1 MNKIRLL
8 KFTRGLF
15 ISGVLLL
22 FTQGVLAQNIQING
36 SVVSATDNTSI
47 IGATVRVKGL
57 SVGTI
62 TDIDGNFKIS
72 APKNST
78 LIVSYI
84 GYEQTMVDVPV
95 GNKSIKV
102 VLKETAKNLEEVVV
116 IGYGTQRK
124 KEVTGSVVQLSSE
137 ALSKASSIDIGSA
150 MQGQIAGVNVQAS
163 SGRPGD
169 NANIQIRGLNTVT
182 GTNAPLFVVDGI
194 PYDSDPQLSMSE
206 IATIDVLKDAASA
219 SIYGTRGAGGVIL
232 ITTKQGKA
240 GTMKISA
247 ESYYGIQH
255 ISSNLP
261 LLNTVETITEEMIYK
276 QNNNGTYHNNS
287 WSTFEQNPNNFT
299 NETDL
304 TKVFQR
310 ANAPV
315 QNHSVS
321 ISGGKEGLTYNVVSN
336 FFKQDGVLINSG
348 LTRFTTR
355 ANTSFKK
362 GKWLINTGIG
372 FKLDN
377 QTYEAWG
384 MLLDAYKY
392 KPYQVNLDPN
402 VSIFNEVGAPGS
414 NAQANLNSVAIKLKQ
429 TDERLGDS
437 FNANLQIQYNLSK
450 WLDYKLTLGGS
461 ANNNTRERIVPT
473 IKMYDIDGVE
483 IPSSTRSSVY
493 NSSDRSSS
501 FTVENSLNYQ
511 RKFGAHQIKVLG
523 LISAEKY
530 QFTSFY
536 AQKFDLQSNQ
546 ITTLEGALRDPNVGT
561 GNGWNQNKTNT
572 LVGILGRVQYDY
584 KSKYL
589 VSVSARRDG
598 SSRFAEINRWG
609 TFPSASIGWN
619 VSEEDFFKP
628 ISNVVSSMKIRSSIG
643 TTGNQ
648 NFLDY
653 SYAASIV
660 INKDYPFGTGT
671 SEYLVSGATQTGFA
685 NTNVQWETTTQKNIG
700 IDLAFIKNS
709 LTFTADVYQSNKTDM
724 LFPLLLP
731 VSAGAGQGSTVTLN
745 VGDMTNKGIELA
757 SSYRHNGKFSWTVGG
772 TFSRNINEITRMSGT
787 NKFQVLSGSTVA
799 DGVPNVDRVAFL
811 KEGYEAGAFFVVK
824 TDGIVRTADELVE
837 YQKFVPTAKLGDLRY
852 VDALTVDTDGDGVP
866 DAGDKIL
873 DDNDRVYAG
882 SGAPIFTA
890 GLNISCNYNNF
901 DFSMQWYESYGS
913 KIINGNK
920 IYSYMYATNKDLLYQ
935 WTPQN
940 VDAPIPANRGRDHA
954 NYRGYS
960 DIWIQDGSFLR
971 LKNIALG
978 YSLPSSIIKKL
989 GVNKLRLYISSQNP
1003 ITITKYDGFDPEV
1016 GNDGLSSRGIDK
1028 GSYPMSAQYRGGIQL
1043 EF

>member
-84 GYEQTMVDVPV
+84 GYEQTMVDVPA

-232 ITTKQGKA
+232 ITTKQGKL
-240 GTMKISA
+240 GTMKISLD
-247 ESYYGIQH
+247 SYYGIQH
-255 ISSNLP
+255 INSSLP
-261 LLNTVETITEEMIYK
+261 LMNTVETITEEMMYK

-299 NETDL
+299 NETNM
-304 TKVFQR
+304 TKTFQKE
-310 ANAPV
+310 NAAV
-315 QNHSVS
+315 QNHSIS
-321 ISGGKEGLTYNVVSN
+321 ISGGKDGLTYNVVSN

-355 ANTSFKK
+355 ANTSYQK
-362 GKWLINTGIG
+362 GNWLINTGIG

-392 KPYQVNLDPN
+392 KPYQVGIDPN
-402 VSIFNEVGAPGS
+402 ASVFNEVGAAGS
-414 NAQANLNSVAIKLKQ
+414 NGQVNLNNVAIKLKQ
-429 TDERLGDS
+429 TDQRLGDS

-450 WLDYKLTLGGS
+450 WLNYKLTLGGS

-546 ITTLEGALRDPNVGT
+546 ITTLNGALRDPNVGT
-561 GNGWNQNKTNT
+561 GSGWNQNKTNT

-589 VSVSARRDG
+589 LSISARRDG
-598 SSRFAEINRWG
+598 SSRFSDKNRWG
-609 TFPSASIGWN
+609 TFPSASVGWN

-628 ISNVVSSMKIRSSIG
+628 VTNVISSMKIRSSIG

-653 SYAASIV
+653 SNAASIS
-660 INKDYPFGTGT
+660 INKDYPIGTGT
-671 SEYLVSGATQTGFA
+671 KEYLLSGATQTGFA

-700 IDLAFIKNS
+700 IDLAFLKNA
-709 LTFTADVYQSNKTDM
+709 LTFTADVYQSDKTDM

-731 VSAGAGQGSTVTLN
+731 ISAGAGQGSTVTLN

-757 SSYRHNGKFSWTVGG
+757 SSYRHNGKFSWTIGG
-772 TFSRNINEITRMSGT
+772 TFSKNINRITRMSGT

-799 DGVPNVDRVAFL
+799 DGVTNVDRVAFL

-824 TDGIVRTADELVE
+824 TDGIVRTDQELVE
-837 YQKFVPTAKLGDLRY
+837 YKKLVPTAKLGDLRY
-852 VDALTVDTDGDGVP
+852 VDALTVDTNGDGIP

-873 DDNDRVYAG
+873 DDKDRVYAG

-901 DFSMQWYESYGS
+901 DFSMQWYESYGN

-920 IYSYMYATNKDLLYQ
+920 IYSYMYGTSKDLLYQ

-940 VDAPIPANRGRDHA
+940 VDAPIPADRGSDHA

-960 DIWIQDGSFLR
+960 DRWIQDGSFLR

-978 YSLPSSIIKKL
+978 YSIPKTTI
-989 GVNKLRLYISSQNP
+989 NKIGLTKARVYISAQNP